1 MSQLLVP
8 LKETEDFKALELI
21 PHPTFGKLE
30 VCGIFE
36 IEPEKYEI
44 YCTLLDY
51 NNTVKA
57 FDYDELKMLKL
68 GKGKLK
74 AVK

>member
-1 MSQLLVP
+1 MSQLIIP
-8 LKETEDFKALELI
+8 LKSIELI
-21 PHPTFGKLE
+21 KAADVIQHPTFGKLE

-36 IEPEKYEI
+36 IGPAKYEI

-51 NNTVKA
+51 NNTVKP
-57 FDYDELKMLKL
+57 FDYEELKMLKL

-74 AVK
+74 AVT

>member
-1 MSQLLVP
+1 MSQIIVP
-8 LKETEDFKALELI
+8 LKELDLI
-21 PHPTFGKLE
+21 KPTDIIQHPTFGKLE

-36 IEPEKYEI
+36 IEPDKYEI

-51 NNTVKA
+51 NNTVKP
-57 FDYDELKMLKL
+57 FDYEELKMLKS